1 MRRIIRTMLG
11 GVCLAVFIAPAL
23 ALMTFNER
31 EEFGPAR
38 EQERK
43 SADKRLAL
51 TRLPGRVYLYQK
63 DWQGPLTQYGNHG
76 VAAYQ
81 GDAEAANRAL
91 GELAQMPAD
100 TVREIHLLPA
110 PGVSRSRQRNTVQA
124 CDYEIRWSNAWS
136 GRGKVRDESGDFE
149 AKMIL
154 YIDRA
159 APPRP
164 LDPRAA
170 QWIKDLDSER
180 FNVRQAAFDNLAEQR
195 DAALPLLQAT
205 QGAKDVTLEARRRVE
220 QLLKRLEP
228 IHAARLR
235 LPDKVPVYG
244 PDELLKREAGD
255 WRSGN
260 LAKSWTAA
268 NQISTLAEFTEES
281 FPLLIE
287 MLGDDRPQVRDLAAV
302 AFEQLGS
309 RASGAVPALKAASP
323 KMKPESAPAL
333 ARALAAVTLA
343 PNTEDPW
350 RQNRQRRAEIGQ
362 FLRERKP

>member
-1 MRRIIRTMLG
+1 MLG

-23 ALMTFNER
+23 ALISFNER

-38 EQERK
+38 EPERK
-43 SADKRLAL
+43 SADKKRLTL
-51 TRLPGRVYLYQK
+51 TCLPGRVYLYQK
-63 DWQGPLTQYGNHG
+63 DWEGPLTQFGNNG

-91 GELAQMPAD
+91 AELAGMPAD

-110 PGVSRSRQRNTVQA
+110 PGVSRSRQRKMVQA
-124 CDYEIRWSNAWS
+124 CDYEIRWSNVWS
-136 GRGKVRDESGDFE
+136 PVRGKDQDPPGEHHATMV
-149 AKMIL
+149 L

-180 FNVRQAAFDNLAEQR
+180 FNVRQAAFDNLEAER
-195 DAALPLLQAT
+195 DAALPLLQAAK
-205 QGAKDVTLEARRRVE
+205 GVKDVTLETRRRVE

-228 IHAARLR
+228 IHAARLHI
-235 LPDKVPVYG
+235 PKMIPIYG
-244 PDELLKREAGD
+244 AEELLKRAAVN
-255 WRSGN
+255 WRSGD
-260 LAKSWTAA
+260 LAKSWDGA
-268 NQISTLAEFTEES
+268 NQISALAEFTEES

-287 MLGDDRPQVRDLAAV
+287 MVGDGRQHVRDLAAA
-302 AFEQLGS
+302 AFEQLGG
-309 RASGAVPALKAASP
+309 RASGAAAALKTAAP
-323 KMKPESAPAL
+323 KMKPESGPAL
-333 ARALAAVTLA
+333 AKALAAVTLA
-343 PNTEDPW
+343 PSSEDSW

-362 FLRERKP
+362 YLQQRKP